1 MTIELP
7 SHIDQL
13 RDSLHRFAERHMPR
27 QAAARW
33 DKENVFPRKVF
44 DELAALGVMGST
56 IPEEYGGSG
65 RDILATLVTIEELS
79 RRSLAV
85 SVPYIMCACYAGMN
99 ILECGSER
107 QKAELLPKIATGR
120 MIFAYGW
127 TEADTGADLASVTTT
142 GRLEGDRLIV
152 NGSKRFCSGSEICDY
167 IYALIRTGEPGD
179 RYGNLSIVLIPP
191 DSPGVEIQP
200 IDSMGM
206 KGARTTDVSF
216 TDVEVPLENIVGE
229 QDGLNRGWNM
239 ITSSG
244 LDVEKLEVAAIA
256 LGIAEAACD
265 DAWAYA
271 ESRKQFGT
279 TISTFQSIRHQLADM
294 KTQLHVARLAT
305 YHAAML
311 SDRNVPRRVETSM
324 TKLFVTEAAKKVVLD
339 AQSIFGA
346 YGYVR
351 DFDIERNVRDVL
363 LMPII
368 GGSSA
373 VQRNNIANWLGLAR

>member
-7 SHIDQL
+7 FYIDQL
-13 RDSLHRFAERHMPR
+13 RDALRRFTAKHMPR
-27 QAAARW
+27 EEAARW
-33 DKENVFPRKVF
+33 DKENIFPRAVF
-44 DELAALGVMGST
+44 DELAAVGVMGST
-56 IPEEYGGSG
+56 IPEEYGGTG
-65 RDILATLVTIEELS
+65 RDTLATLVTIEELS
-79 RRSLAV
+79 RRSLAI

-107 QKAELLPKIATGR
+107 QRAEFLPLIAAGKL
-120 MIFAYGW
+120 IFAYGW
-127 TEADTGADLASVTTT
+127 TEADTGADLASVRTT
-142 GRLEGDRLIV
+142 GRIEGDRIVV

-167 IYALIRTGEPGD
+167 IYTLIRTGEPGD
-179 RYGNLSIVLIPP
+179 RYNNLSIVLIPP
-191 DSPGVEIQP
+191 DSPGVAIHP
-200 IDSMGM
+200 INSMGM

-216 TDVEVPLENIVGE
+216 TDVEVPLDNIVGGM
-229 QDGLNRGWNM
+229 DGYNRGWSM
-239 ITSSG
+239 ITSTG

-265 DAWAYA
+265 DAWEYS
-271 ESRKQFGT
+271 ETRKQFGT
-279 TISTFQSIRHQLADM
+279 TISTFQSIRHQLAEM